1 MSNQQAISE
10 SALPVVELTSLDILW
25 FQVGGTRCNLE
36 CTHCF
41 ISCGPH
47 NDKFPFMN
55 YEMVASS
62 LEESRNH
69 DVKEFY
75 FTGGEPF
82 LNPDIVRILSK
93 TLEYGP
99 ATVLTNA
106 TVLKKE
112 WLEELRDKVKQRD
125 HPLEFRVSIDGPN
138 PELND
143 PIRGEGT
150 FDRAMK
156 GVKLLVESGF
166 EPIITMTRVWECCQE
181 KNILESF
188 RQTLKEAGYRNP
200 RLKVLPRLKIG
211 AEEKR
216 TSGYCPQERVT
227 AEMLASYDTSQLL
240 CSHSRLVSSEGV
252 HVCPILLDEP
262 DSLMGKNLDESLGG
276 FPLVHGAC
284 HTCYLHGEICTNTSV
299 ECCGDS

>member
-1 MSNQQAISE
+1 MDQQVKSE
-10 SALPVVELTSLDILW
+10 SKLPIVELKSLDILW

-36 CTHCF
+36 CSHCF
-41 ISCGPH
+41 ISCSPH
-47 NDKFPFMN
+47 NDKFDFLD
-55 YEMVASS
+55 YESVAKS
-62 LEESRNH
+62 LEESKQYG
-69 DVKEFY
+69 VKEFY

-82 LNPDIVRILSK
+82 LNRDIVAILSK

-112 WLEELRDKVKQRD
+112 WLEELQTVLKNSC
-125 HPLEFRVSIDGPN
+125 HPLEFRVSIDGPS
-138 PELND
+138 PETND

-150 FDRAMK
+150 FERAMK
-156 GVKLLVESGF
+156 GVKLLVENGF
-166 EPIITMTRVWECCQE
+166 QPIITMTRVWECCEE

-188 RQTLKEAGYRNP
+188 KNILKENGYEKP

-211 AEEKR
+211 AEENR
-216 TSGYCPQERVT
+216 TTGYCQQERVT
-227 AEMLASYDTSQLL
+227 SEMLEDYDPSQLL
-240 CSHSRLVSSEGV
+240 CSHSRLVSDKGV

-262 DSLMGKNLDESLGG
+262 DSLMGENLEQSLGG
-276 FPLVHGAC
+276 YSIHHGAC